1 MSLQPSVQFGHVQPG
16 GSVAYHDVLSNHFTS
31 DTQVNLSGSSHHG
44 FGVTVDPSTLIAHP
58 DVTNTI
64 NITVTMPATSTTR
77 CDLERITAVSGGSTP
92 YTATAYLITI
102 SSTHPFIDLSAD
114 HWASDPVQYLLSQQ
128 VISGYADGTF
138 RPDGNVTRAQFAK
151 ILVGAM
157 GWDLLAPQSPTFSDV
172 GTDFWAYSYI
182 ETAVAH
188 GVISGYEDG
197 TFRPYKDVT
206 RAQVAKMVVVSREW
220 VVDMPASSSFADVSP
235 TDWSYVYVET
245 VNAAQVMSG
254 YADNTFRPDAPATRA
269 QIAKILT
276 YSLFS
281 DPND

>member
-1 MSLQPSVQFGHVQPG
+1 
-16 GSVAYHDVLSNHFTS
+16 
-31 DTQVNLSGSSHHG
+31 
-44 FGVTVDPSTLIAHP
+44 
-58 DVTNTI
+58 
-64 NITVTMPATSTTR
+64 VTMPATSTTR
-77 CDLERITAVSGGSTP
+77 CDLERVTAVSSGTP
-92 YTATAYLITI
+92 YTTSAYLITI
-102 SSTHPFIDLSAD
+102 SNTQPFTDLSAN

-157 GWDLLAPQSPTFSDV
+157 GWALQTPQTPTFNDA

-188 GVISGYEDG
+188 GVISGYDDG
-197 TFRPYKDVT
+197 SFRPYKDVT

-220 VVDMPASSSFADVSP
+220 VMDTPDYGTFTDVSP
-235 TDWSYVYVET
+235 TDWSFDFVET